1 MLGDIKLL
9 RIALE
14 CHAGVELFLTNSPCV
29 FRRGEC
35 PLLILPKTQLSPK
48 VQIG

>member
-14 CHAGVELFLTNSPCV
+14 CHAGVEG
-29 FRRGEC
+29 GEC
-35 PLLILPKTQLSPK
+35 PLLIRPKTQLSPK